1 MTLPLPLFDNSNYKL
16 TSDSE
21 EVVHRTVDQ
30 EDGKITATWH
40 MRVPGAGQDGVP
52 FKIIFAGP
60 NFEQRGSAF
69 RIHLVTTDN
78 EDVPGDAEVVFETS
92 LDSGQ
97 DRKIIFEGNYQQF
110 ASIPDQRAFDAA
122 IALQQR
128 SEVGKDHIIRL
139 NVSVAEGT
147 PEPDLSAEGS
157 FFEIEVF
164 KIWMNI
170 SA

>member
-1 MTLPLPLFDNSNYKL
+1 MTLPLFDNSNYML

-21 EVVHRTVDQ
+21 EVFRRTVDQ
-30 EDGKITATWH
+30 EDGKTTAAWH
-40 MRVPGAGQDGVP
+40 MRVPEAGLDGVP

-69 RIHLVTTDN
+69 RIHLATTNN
-78 EDVPGDAEVVFETS
+78 EDMSGDAEVVVETL

-97 DRKIIFEGNYQQF
+97 DRKLIFEGKYQQF
-110 ASIPDQRAFDAA
+110 ASIPDQRAIDAA

-128 SEVGKDHIIRL
+128 AEVGKGHIIRL
-139 NVSVAEGT
+139 KVSVAEGT

-157 FFEIEVF
+157 F
-164 KIWMNI
+164 
-170 SA
+170 SR

>member
-1 MTLPLPLFDNSNYKL
+1 MTLPLFDNSNYTL
-16 TSDSE
+16 TNDSE
-21 EVVHRTVDQ
+21 EVLRRTVDQ
-30 EDGKITATWH
+30 DDGKMTAMWH
-40 MRVPGAGQDGVP
+40 MRVPQAGPDGVP

-78 EDVPGDAEVVFETS
+78 EDVSGDAEVVVETS

-97 DRKIIFEGNYQQF
+97 DRKIIFEGNYGQF
-110 ASIPDQRAFDAA
+110 ASIRDQRAADAA

-139 NVSVAEGT
+139 KVSVPEGT
-147 PEPDLSAEGS
+147 PGPDLSAEGS
-157 FFEIEVF
+157 FFEIEVY
-164 KIWMNI
+164 KIWMNMT
-170 SA
+170 A

>member
-1 MTLPLPLFDNSNYKL
+1 VTLPLFDNSNYKL

-21 EVVHRTVDQ
+21 EVTRRTVDQ
-30 EDGKITATWH
+30 EDGKKAAAWH
-40 MRVPGAGQDGVP
+40 MRVPRAGPDGVP

-69 RIHLVTTDN
+69 RIHLVTSNN
-78 EDVPGDAEVVFETS
+78 EDVSGSAQVVVETS
-92 LDSGQ
+92 LDSGE
-97 DRKIIFEGNYQQF
+97 DRKVLFEGNYEQF
-110 ASIPDQRAFDAA
+110 AAIPDQRAFDAA

-139 NVSVAEGT
+139 KVSVAEGT

-157 FFEIEVF
+157 FFEIEVY

>member
-1 MTLPLPLFDNSNYKL
+1 VTLPLFDNSNYKL

-21 EVVHRTVDQ
+21 EVIRRTVERQ
-30 EDGKITATWH
+30 DGKTAVAWH
-40 MRVPGAGQDGVP
+40 MRVPNAGPDGVP

-69 RIHLVTTDN
+69 RIHLVTKND
-78 EDVPGDAEVVFETS
+78 EDVSGDAEVVAETS
-92 LDSGQ
+92 LESGQ
-97 DRKIIFEGNYQQF
+97 DSKVIFDGNYQQF
-110 ASIPDQRAFDAA
+110 ASIVDQHAPDAA

-128 SEVGKDHIIRL
+128 SEVGKDHIMRL
-139 NVSVAEGT
+139 QVSVPEGI

-157 FFEIEVF
+157 FFEIEVY
-164 KIWMNI
+164 KIWMNM

>member
-1 MTLPLPLFDNSNYKL
+1 MTLPLFDNSNYKL

-21 EVVHRTVDQ
+21 EVFRRTVDQ
-30 EDGKITATWH
+30 EDGKITAAWH
-40 MRVPGAGQDGVP
+40 MRVPEAGLDGVP

-69 RIHLVTTDN
+69 RIHLATTNN
-78 EDVPGDAEVVFETS
+78 EDVSGDAEVVVETL

-97 DRKIIFEGNYQQF
+97 DRKVIFEGKYQQF
-110 ASIPDQRAFDAA
+110 ASIPDQRAIGAA

-128 SEVGKDHIIRL
+128 AEVGKGHIIRL

-147 PEPDLSAEGS
+147 PAPDLSAEGS
-157 FFEIEVF
+157 FFEIEVY
-164 KIWMNI
+164 KIWMNM